1 MKVFSEAFKNIWRD
15 KGISFAALLVTTLT
29 FFVTSV
35 VVLAV
40 LASGLALNYIESK
53 AQLTAFFKDEAS
65 EQDILKLKSQL
76 EALPGVL
83 EVDYTS
89 KEQAM
94 AIYKEEYKNEPS
106 LLESITANIFPASLD
121 VRTQKIADLEGI
133 NRMLKN
139 NKLVEEVVYFEDV
152 AQNFKRVSQM
162 VKQAGLVL
170 MGVLISISLLIILLA
185 IGMSIHGKK
194 DEIEIM
200 RLVGAGVW
208 YIRAPFL
215 IQGAFYCLAAVLI
228 SFLMIL
234 GAVPVIYPKVA
245 GFFNG
250 IPLPEITPI
259 LAAELVFGEL
269 LGASLLGAI
278 GAGLAIHKYLR
289 T

>member
-40 LASGLALNYIESK
+40 LASSLALNYIESK